1 MKGYKVF
8 KNSERLKRLKEFN
21 NRKIAKKYAEYITG
35 KELRQYAAEK
45 IKKYVPGLKSIF
57 DGAAGSGQ
65 LEEYVKPEEF
75 VAVEIQKSA
84 ANVLKENYINSR
96 VHNKS
101 FFQFD
106 EDVICDAVL
115 MNPPF
120 SMKLK
125 EQDEE
130 DIKAIQKEFPWK
142 KSGVVDDIFLLK
154 SLNFTK
160 RYGFYIMFPG
170 ITYRR
175 AELKMREVIGNSLL
189 ELNTIE
195 NAFED
200 TSIPVIFIVIDKEK
214 NTNTYHSELYD
225 CKTKTIKA
233 EQEITLE
240 EDFSTWERATF
251 IEEKEK
257 IDIVKLEAEIKRL
270 HERNIARINELDR
283 FIEEELKGFR

>member
-1 MKGYKVF
+1 M
-8 KNSERLKRLKEFN
+8 KEFN

-35 KELRQYAAEK
+35 KELRQYAAGK
-45 IKKYVPGLKSIF
+45 IKKYVSSLKSIF
-57 DGAAGSGQ
+57 DGAAGSRQ
-65 LEEYVKPEEF
+65 LEEYVKPEKF

-84 ANVLKENYINSR
+84 ADVLKENYINSR
-96 VHNKS
+96 VYNKS

-175 AELKMREVIGNSLL
+175 AELKMRELIGNSLL

-200 TSIPVIFIVIDKEK
+200 TSISVIFIVIDKEK

-240 EDFSTWERATF
+240 KDLNTWERATF

-270 HERNIARINELDR
+270 HERNIARMNELDR

>member
-1 MKGYKVF
+1 M
-8 KNSERLKRLKEFN
+8 KRLKEFN

-84 ANVLKENYINSR
+84 ADVLKENYINSR
-96 VHNKS
+96 VYNKS

-175 AELKMREVIGNSLL
+175 TELKMREVVGNSLL

-200 TSIPVIFIVIDKEK
+200 TSISVIFIVIDKEK

-240 EDFSTWERATF
+240 KDLNTWERATF

-270 HERNIARINELDR
+270 HERNIARMNELDR

>member
-1 MKGYKVF
+1 M
-8 KNSERLKRLKEFN
+8 KEFN

-45 IKKYVPGLKSIF
+45 IKKYVPNLKSIF

-65 LEEYVKPEEF
+65 LEEYVKPEKF

-84 ANVLKENYINSR
+84 ADVLKENYINSR
-96 VHNKS
+96 VYNKS

-175 AELKMREVIGNSLL
+175 AELKMRELIGNSLL

-200 TSIPVIFIVIDKEK
+200 TSISVIFIVIDKEK

-240 EDFSTWERATF
+240 KDLNTWERATF

-283 FIEEELKGFR
+283 FIKEELKGFR

>member
-1 MKGYKVF
+1 M
-8 KNSERLKRLKEFN
+8 KEFN

-35 KELRQYAAEK
+35 KELRQYAAGK
-45 IKKYVPGLKSIF
+45 IKKYVSSLKSIF
-57 DGAAGSGQ
+57 DGAAGSRQ
-65 LEEYVKPEEF
+65 LEEYVKPEKF

-84 ANVLKENYINSR
+84 ADVLKENYINSR
-96 VHNKS
+96 VYNKS

-160 RYGFYIMFPG
+160 RYGFYIMFSG

-175 AELKMREVIGNSLL
+175 AELKMRELIGNSLL

-200 TSIPVIFIVIDKEK
+200 TSISVIFIVIDKEK

-240 EDFSTWERATF
+240 KDLNTWERATF

-270 HERNIARINELDR
+270 HERNIARMNELDR

>member
-1 MKGYKVF
+1 
-8 KNSERLKRLKEFN
+8 
-21 NRKIAKKYAEYITG
+21 
-35 KELRQYAAEK
+35 
-45 IKKYVPGLKSIF
+45 
-57 DGAAGSGQ
+57 
-65 LEEYVKPEEF
+65 
-75 VAVEIQKSA
+75 
-84 ANVLKENYINSR
+84 
-96 VHNKS
+96 
-101 FFQFD
+101 
-106 EDVICDAVL
+106 
-115 MNPPF
+115 
-120 SMKLK
+120 
-125 EQDEE
+125 
-130 DIKAIQKEFPWK
+130 
-142 KSGVVDDIFLLK
+142 
-154 SLNFTK
+154 
-160 RYGFYIMFPG
+160 MFPG

-175 AELKMREVIGNSLL
+175 TELKMREVVGNSLL

-240 EDFSTWERATF
+240 KDLNAWERATF

-270 HERNIARINELDR
+270 HERNIARLNELDR

>member
-1 MKGYKVF
+1 M
-8 KNSERLKRLKEFN
+8 KEFN

-45 IKKYVPGLKSIF
+45 IKKYVSSLKSIF

-65 LEEYVKPEEF
+65 LEEYVKPEKF

-84 ANVLKENYINSR
+84 ADVLKENYINSR
-96 VHNKS
+96 VYNKS

-175 AELKMREVIGNSLL
+175 TELKMREIIGNSLL

-200 TSIPVIFIVIDKEK
+200 TSISVIFIVIDKEK

-240 EDFSTWERATF
+240 KDLNTWERATF

>member
-1 MKGYKVF
+1 M
-8 KNSERLKRLKEFN
+8 KEFN

-45 IKKYVPGLKSIF
+45 IKKYVPDLKSIF

-84 ANVLKENYINSR
+84 ADVLKENYINSR
-96 VHNKS
+96 VYNKS

-175 AELKMREVIGNSLL
+175 TELKMREVVGNSLL

-240 EDFSTWERATF
+240 KDLNTWERATF

-270 HERNIARINELDR
+270 HERNIARLNELDR

>member
-1 MKGYKVF
+1 M
-8 KNSERLKRLKEFN
+8 KEFN

-45 IKKYVPGLKSIF
+45 IKKYVPNLKSIF

-65 LEEYVKPEEF
+65 LEEYVKPEKF

-84 ANVLKENYINSR
+84 ADVLKENYINSR
-96 VHNKS
+96 VYNKS

-175 AELKMREVIGNSLL
+175 AELKMRELIGNSLL

-200 TSIPVIFIVIDKEK
+200 TRISVIFIVIDKEK

-240 EDFSTWERATF
+240 KDLNTWERATF

-270 HERNIARINELDR
+270 HERNIARMNELDR

>member
-1 MKGYKVF
+1 M
-8 KNSERLKRLKEFN
+8 KEFN

-45 IKKYVPGLKSIF
+45 IKKYVPDLKSIF

-65 LEEYVKPEEF
+65 LEEFVKPEEF

-84 ANVLKENYINSR
+84 ADVLKENYINSR
-96 VHNKS
+96 VYNKS

-175 AELKMREVIGNSLL
+175 TELKMREVVGNSLL

-240 EDFSTWERATF
+240 KDLNTWERATF

-270 HERNIARINELDR
+270 HERNIARLNELDR

>member
-1 MKGYKVF
+1 M
-8 KNSERLKRLKEFN
+8 KEFN

-45 IKKYVPGLKSIF
+45 IKKYVPDLKSIF

-65 LEEYVKPEEF
+65 LEEYVKPEKF

-84 ANVLKENYINSR
+84 ADVLKENYINSR
-96 VHNKS
+96 VYNKS

-200 TSIPVIFIVIDKEK
+200 TSISVIFIVIDKEK

-240 EDFSTWERATF
+240 KDLNAWERATF

-283 FIEEELKGFR
+283 FIKEELKGFR

>member
-1 MKGYKVF
+1 M
-8 KNSERLKRLKEFN
+8 KEFN

-45 IKKYVPGLKSIF
+45 IKKYVPNLKSIF

-65 LEEYVKPEEF
+65 LEEYVKPEKF

-84 ANVLKENYINSR
+84 ADVLKENYINSR
-96 VHNKS
+96 VYNKS
-101 FFQFD
+101 FFQFN

-160 RYGFYIMFPG
+160 KYGFYIMFPG
-170 ITYRR
+170 ITYRK
-175 AELKMREVIGNSLL
+175 AELKMRELIGNSLL

-200 TSIPVIFIVIDKEK
+200 TSISVIFIVIDKEK

-240 EDFSTWERATF
+240 KDLNTWERATF

-270 HERNIARINELDR
+270 HERNIARMNELDR

>member
-1 MKGYKVF
+1 M
-8 KNSERLKRLKEFN
+8 KEFN

-45 IKKYVPGLKSIF
+45 IKKYVPNLKSIF

-65 LEEYVKPEEF
+65 LEEYVKPEKF

-84 ANVLKENYINSR
+84 ADVLKENYINSR
-96 VHNKS
+96 VYNKS

-130 DIKAIQKEFPWK
+130 DIKAIQKEFLWK

-175 AELKMREVIGNSLL
+175 AELKMRELIGNSLL

-240 EDFSTWERATF
+240 KDLNAWERATF

-283 FIEEELKGFR
+283 FIKEELKGFR

>member
-1 MKGYKVF
+1 M
-8 KNSERLKRLKEFN
+8 KEFN

-45 IKKYVPGLKSIF
+45 IKKYVPNLKSIF

-65 LEEYVKPEEF
+65 LEEYVKPEKF

-84 ANVLKENYINSR
+84 ADVLKENYINSR
-96 VHNKS
+96 VYNKS

-175 AELKMREVIGNSLL
+175 AELKMRELIGNSLL

-200 TSIPVIFIVIDKEK
+200 TSISVIFIVIDKEK

-240 EDFSTWERATF
+240 KDLNTWERATF

-270 HERNIARINELDR
+270 HERNIARMNELDR

>member
-1 MKGYKVF
+1 M
-8 KNSERLKRLKEFN
+8 KEFN

-84 ANVLKENYINSR
+84 ADVLKENYINSR
-96 VHNKS
+96 VYNKS

-175 AELKMREVIGNSLL
+175 TELKMREVVGNSLL

-240 EDFSTWERATF
+240 KDLNTWERATF

-270 HERNIARINELDR
+270 HERNIARLNELDR

>member
-1 MKGYKVF
+1 M
-8 KNSERLKRLKEFN
+8 KEFN

-45 IKKYVPGLKSIF
+45 IKKYVPNLKSIF

-65 LEEYVKPEEF
+65 LEEFVKPEEF

-84 ANVLKENYINSR
+84 ADVLKENYINSR
-96 VHNKS
+96 VYNKS

-200 TSIPVIFIVIDKEK
+200 TSISVIFIVIDKEK

-240 EDFSTWERATF
+240 KDLNAWERATF

>member
-1 MKGYKVF
+1 
-8 KNSERLKRLKEFN
+8 
-21 NRKIAKKYAEYITG
+21 
-35 KELRQYAAEK
+35 
-45 IKKYVPGLKSIF
+45 
-57 DGAAGSGQ
+57 
-65 LEEYVKPEEF
+65 
-75 VAVEIQKSA
+75 
-84 ANVLKENYINSR
+84 
-96 VHNKS
+96 
-101 FFQFD
+101 
-106 EDVICDAVL
+106 
-115 MNPPF
+115 
-120 SMKLK
+120 
-125 EQDEE
+125 
-130 DIKAIQKEFPWK
+130 
-142 KSGVVDDIFLLK
+142 
-154 SLNFTK
+154 
-160 RYGFYIMFPG
+160 MFPG

-240 EDFSTWERATF
+240 KDLNTWERATF

-270 HERNIARINELDR
+270 HERNIARMNELDR

>member
-1 MKGYKVF
+1 M
-8 KNSERLKRLKEFN
+8 KRLKEFN

-84 ANVLKENYINSR
+84 ADVLKENYINSR
-96 VHNKS
+96 VYNKS

-240 EDFSTWERATF
+240 KDLNTWERATF

-270 HERNIARINELDR
+270 HERNIARMNELDR

>member
-1 MKGYKVF
+1 M
-8 KNSERLKRLKEFN
+8 KEFN

-45 IKKYVPGLKSIF
+45 IKKYVPNLKSIF

-65 LEEYVKPEEF
+65 LEEFVKPEKF

-84 ANVLKENYINSR
+84 AGVLKENYINSR
-96 VHNKS
+96 VYNKS

-200 TSIPVIFIVIDKEK
+200 TSISVIFIVIDKEK

-240 EDFSTWERATF
+240 KDLNAWERATF

-283 FIEEELKGFR
+283 FIEEELKSFR

>member
-1 MKGYKVF
+1 M
-8 KNSERLKRLKEFN
+8 KEFN

-45 IKKYVPGLKSIF
+45 IKKYVPNLKSIF

-65 LEEYVKPEEF
+65 LEEYVKPEKF

-84 ANVLKENYINSR
+84 ADVLKENYINSR
-96 VHNKS
+96 VYNKS

-240 EDFSTWERATF
+240 KDLNTWERATF

-270 HERNIARINELDR
+270 HERNIARMNELDR

>member
-1 MKGYKVF
+1 M
-8 KNSERLKRLKEFN
+8 KEFN

-45 IKKYVPGLKSIF
+45 IKKYVPDLKSIF

-65 LEEYVKPEEF
+65 LEEYVKPEKF

-84 ANVLKENYINSR
+84 ADVLKENYINSR
-96 VHNKS
+96 VYNKS

-175 AELKMREVIGNSLL
+175 AELKMRELIGNSLL

-240 EDFSTWERATF
+240 KDLNTWERATF

-270 HERNIARINELDR
+270 HERNIARLNELDR

>member
-1 MKGYKVF
+1 M
-8 KNSERLKRLKEFN
+8 KEFN

-65 LEEYVKPEEF
+65 LEEYVKPEKF

-84 ANVLKENYINSR
+84 ADVLKENNINSR
-96 VHNKS
+96 VYNKS

-175 AELKMREVIGNSLL
+175 AELKMRELIGNSLL

-200 TSIPVIFIVIDKEK
+200 TSISVIFIVIDKEK

-240 EDFSTWERATF
+240 KDLNAWERATF

>member
-1 MKGYKVF
+1 M
-8 KNSERLKRLKEFN
+8 KEFN

-45 IKKYVPGLKSIF
+45 IKKYVPNLKSIF

-65 LEEYVKPEEF
+65 LEEYVKPEKF

-84 ANVLKENYINSR
+84 ADVLKENYINSR
-96 VHNKS
+96 VYNKS

-142 KSGVVDDIFLLK
+142 KIRS
-154 SLNFTK
+154 S
-160 RYGFYIMFPG
+160 
-170 ITYRR
+170 
-175 AELKMREVIGNSLL
+175 
-189 ELNTIE
+189 
-195 NAFED
+195 
-200 TSIPVIFIVIDKEK
+200 
-214 NTNTYHSELYD
+214 
-225 CKTKTIKA
+225 
-233 EQEITLE
+233 
-240 EDFSTWERATF
+240 
-251 IEEKEK
+251 
-257 IDIVKLEAEIKRL
+257 
-270 HERNIARINELDR
+270 
-283 FIEEELKGFR
+283 

>member
-1 MKGYKVF
+1 M
-8 KNSERLKRLKEFN
+8 KEFN

-45 IKKYVPGLKSIF
+45 IKKYVPNLKSIF

-65 LEEYVKPEEF
+65 LEEFVKPEEF

-84 ANVLKENYINSR
+84 ADVLKENYINSR
-96 VHNKS
+96 VYNKS

-200 TSIPVIFIVIDKEK
+200 TSISVIFIVIDKEK

-240 EDFSTWERATF
+240 KDLNAWERATF

-283 FIEEELKGFR
+283 FIKEELKGFR

>member
-1 MKGYKVF
+1 M
-8 KNSERLKRLKEFN
+8 KEFN

-45 IKKYVPGLKSIF
+45 IKKYVPNLKSIF

-84 ANVLKENYINSR
+84 ADVLKENYINSR
-96 VHNKS
+96 VYNKS

-175 AELKMREVIGNSLL
+175 TELKMRELIGNSLL

-200 TSIPVIFIVIDKEK
+200 TSISVIFIVIDKEK

-240 EDFSTWERATF
+240 KDLNTWERATF

-270 HERNIARINELDR
+270 HERNIARLNELDR

>member
-1 MKGYKVF
+1 M
-8 KNSERLKRLKEFN
+8 KEFN

-45 IKKYVPGLKSIF
+45 IKKYVPDLKSIF

-65 LEEYVKPEEF
+65 LEEYVKPEKF

-84 ANVLKENYINSR
+84 ADVLKENYINSR
-96 VHNKS
+96 VYNKS

-130 DIKAIQKEFPWK
+130 DIKAIQKEFLWK

-175 AELKMREVIGNSLL
+175 AELKMRELIGNSLL

-200 TSIPVIFIVIDKEK
+200 TSISVIFIVIDKEK

-240 EDFSTWERATF
+240 KDLNTWERATF

>member
-1 MKGYKVF
+1 M
-8 KNSERLKRLKEFN
+8 KEFN

-45 IKKYVPGLKSIF
+45 IKKYVPNLKSIF

-65 LEEYVKPEEF
+65 LEEYVKPEKF
-75 VAVEIQKSA
+75 VAVEIQKNA
-84 ANVLKENYINSR
+84 ADVLKENYINSR
-96 VHNKS
+96 VCNKS
-101 FFQFD
+101 FFQFN

-125 EQDEE
+125 EQNEE
-130 DIKAIQKEFPWK
+130 DIKAIQEEFPWK

-175 AELKMREVIGNSLL
+175 TELKMREIIGNSLL

-200 TSIPVIFIVIDKEK
+200 TSISVIFIVIDKEK

-240 EDFSTWERATF
+240 KDLNAWERATF

>member
-1 MKGYKVF
+1 M
-8 KNSERLKRLKEFN
+8 KEFN

-45 IKKYVPGLKSIF
+45 IKKYVPNLKSIF

-65 LEEYVKPEEF
+65 LEEYVKPEKF

-84 ANVLKENYINSR
+84 ADVLKENYINSR
-96 VHNKS
+96 VYNKS
-101 FFQFD
+101 FFQFN

-125 EQDEE
+125 EQNEE

-175 AELKMREVIGNSLL
+175 AELKMRELIGNSLL

-200 TSIPVIFIVIDKEK
+200 TSISVIFIVIDKEK

-240 EDFSTWERATF
+240 KDLNTWERATF

>member
-1 MKGYKVF
+1 M
-8 KNSERLKRLKEFN
+8 KEFN

-45 IKKYVPGLKSIF
+45 IKKYVPNLKSIF

-65 LEEYVKPEEF
+65 LEEYVKPEKF

-84 ANVLKENYINSR
+84 ADVLKENYINSR
-96 VHNKS
+96 VYNKS

-130 DIKAIQKEFPWK
+130 DIKAIQKEFLWK

-175 AELKMREVIGNSLL
+175 AELKMRELIGNSLL

-200 TSIPVIFIVIDKEK
+200 TSISVLFIVIDKEK

-240 EDFSTWERATF
+240 KDLNTWERATF

-270 HERNIARINELDR
+270 HERNIARLNELDR

>member
-1 MKGYKVF
+1 M
-8 KNSERLKRLKEFN
+8 KRLKEFN

-84 ANVLKENYINSR
+84 ADVLKENYINSR
-96 VHNKS
+96 VYNKS

-175 AELKMREVIGNSLL
+175 AELKMRELIGNSLL

-200 TSIPVIFIVIDKEK
+200 TSISVIFIVIDKEK

-240 EDFSTWERATF
+240 KDLNTWERATF

-270 HERNIARINELDR
+270 HERNIARMNELDR

>member
-1 MKGYKVF
+1 M
-8 KNSERLKRLKEFN
+8 KEFN

-45 IKKYVPGLKSIF
+45 IKKYVHGLKSIF

-65 LEEYVKPEEF
+65 LEEYVKPEKF

-84 ANVLKENYINSR
+84 ADVLKENYINSR
-96 VHNKS
+96 VYNKS
-101 FFQFD
+101 FFQFN

-125 EQDEE
+125 EQNEE

-175 AELKMREVIGNSLL
+175 AELKMRELIGNSLL

-200 TSIPVIFIVIDKEK
+200 TSISVIFIVIDKEK

-240 EDFSTWERATF
+240 KDLNTWERATF

-283 FIEEELKGFR
+283 FIKEELKGFR

>member
-1 MKGYKVF
+1 M
-8 KNSERLKRLKEFN
+8 KEFN

-45 IKKYVPGLKSIF
+45 IKKYVPNLKSIF

-65 LEEYVKPEEF
+65 LEEFVKPEEF

-84 ANVLKENYINSR
+84 ADVLKENYINSR
-96 VHNKS
+96 VYNKS

-240 EDFSTWERATF
+240 KDLNTWERATF

-270 HERNIARINELDR
+270 HERNIARLNELDR
-283 FIEEELKGFR
+283 FIEEELKSFR

>member
-1 MKGYKVF
+1 M
-8 KNSERLKRLKEFN
+8 KEFN

-35 KELRQYAAEK
+35 KELRQYAAGK
-45 IKKYVPGLKSIF
+45 IKKYVSSLKSIF

-65 LEEYVKPEEF
+65 LEEYVKPEKF

-84 ANVLKENYINSR
+84 ADVLKENYINSR
-96 VHNKS
+96 VYNKS

-175 AELKMREVIGNSLL
+175 AELKMRELIGNSLL

-200 TSIPVIFIVIDKEK
+200 TSISVIFIVIDKEK

-240 EDFSTWERATF
+240 KDLNTWERATF

-270 HERNIARINELDR
+270 HERNIARMNELDR

>member
-1 MKGYKVF
+1 M
-8 KNSERLKRLKEFN
+8 KEFN

-45 IKKYVPGLKSIF
+45 IKKYVPDLKSIF

-65 LEEYVKPEEF
+65 LEEFVKPEEF

-84 ANVLKENYINSR
+84 ADVLKENYINSR
-96 VHNKS
+96 VYNKS

-175 AELKMREVIGNSLL
+175 TELKMREVIGNSLL

-240 EDFSTWERATF
+240 KDLNAWERATF

-283 FIEEELKGFR
+283 FIKEELKGFR

>member
-1 MKGYKVF
+1 M
-8 KNSERLKRLKEFN
+8 KRLKEFN

-84 ANVLKENYINSR
+84 ADVLKENYINSR
-96 VHNKS
+96 VYNKS

-175 AELKMREVIGNSLL
+175 TELKMREVVGNSLL

-240 EDFSTWERATF
+240 KDLNTWERATF

-270 HERNIARINELDR
+270 HERNIARLNELDR

>member
-1 MKGYKVF
+1 M
-8 KNSERLKRLKEFN
+8 KEFN

-35 KELRQYAAEK
+35 KELRQYAAGK
-45 IKKYVPGLKSIF
+45 IKKYVSSLKSIF
-57 DGAAGSGQ
+57 DGAAGSRQ
-65 LEEYVKPEEF
+65 LEEYVKPEKF

-84 ANVLKENYINSR
+84 ADVLKENYINSR
-96 VHNKS
+96 VYNKS

-130 DIKAIQKEFPWK
+130 DIKAIQEEFSWK

-175 AELKMREVIGNSLL
+175 AELKMRELIGNSLL

-240 EDFSTWERATF
+240 KDLNTWERATF

-270 HERNIARINELDR
+270 HERNIARLNELDR
-283 FIEEELKGFR
+283 FIEEELKSFR

>member
-1 MKGYKVF
+1 M
-8 KNSERLKRLKEFN
+8 KEFN

-35 KELRQYAAEK
+35 KELRQYAAGK
-45 IKKYVPGLKSIF
+45 IKKYVSSLKSIF

-65 LEEYVKPEEF
+65 LEEYVKPEKF

-84 ANVLKENYINSR
+84 ADVLKENYINSR
-96 VHNKS
+96 VYNKS

-175 AELKMREVIGNSLL
+175 AELKMRELIGNSLL

-200 TSIPVIFIVIDKEK
+200 TSISVIFIVIDKEK

-240 EDFSTWERATF
+240 KDLNTWERATF

>member
-1 MKGYKVF
+1 M
-8 KNSERLKRLKEFN
+8 KRLKEFN

-84 ANVLKENYINSR
+84 ADVLKENYINSR
-96 VHNKS
+96 VYNKS

-175 AELKMREVIGNSLL
+175 TELKMREVVGNSLL

-200 TSIPVIFIVIDKEK
+200 TSISVIFIVIDKEK

-240 EDFSTWERATF
+240 KDLNAWERATF

-283 FIEEELKGFR
+283 FIKEELKGFR

>member
-1 MKGYKVF
+1 M
-8 KNSERLKRLKEFN
+8 KEFN

-45 IKKYVPGLKSIF
+45 IKKYVPNLKSIF

-65 LEEYVKPEEF
+65 LEEFVKPEKF

-84 ANVLKENYINSR
+84 AGVLKENYINSR
-96 VHNKS
+96 VYNKS

-175 AELKMREVIGNSLL
+175 AELKMRELIGNSLL

-200 TSIPVIFIVIDKEK
+200 TSISVIFIVIDKEK

-240 EDFSTWERATF
+240 KDLNTWERATF

-270 HERNIARINELDR
+270 HERNIARMNELDR

>member
-1 MKGYKVF
+1 M
-8 KNSERLKRLKEFN
+8 KEFN

-45 IKKYVPGLKSIF
+45 IKKYVSSLKSIF

-65 LEEYVKPEEF
+65 LEEYVKPEKF

-84 ANVLKENYINSR
+84 ADVLKENYINSR
-96 VHNKS
+96 VYNKS

-240 EDFSTWERATF
+240 KDLNTWERATF

-270 HERNIARINELDR
+270 HERNIARMNELDR